1 MRITATFR
9 YRGDIQTETER
20 GLTAD
25 RFMRTVVEKDVPVI
39 LGRKIADI
47 ADSTHVHDKGT
58 VTVKTVDTAVRLLKG
73 NPQGNGRTVTHGTHS

>member
-73 NPQGNGRTVTHGTHS
+73 NPQGNGRTVPHGTHS